1 MFVHK
6 HNICNNSHIR
16 NNQNDNHNERKKS
29 LNTYIYIHI
38 YIRGGA
44 NLVRLEAL
52 ASPQIFARKFT
63 YFVT

>member
-29 LNTYIYIHI
+29 LNTYIYIYMI
-38 YIRGGA
+38 QRRRQFGETGGF
-44 NLVRLEAL
+44 
-52 ASPQIFARKFT
+52 SFPKIFARKFT